1 MIMDINIEMYIVGC
15 ITTFITC
22 WVLYIHSIKRSFAT
36 IKERKEAFIDDI
48 WGMFYGITLVS
59 LFSWITMVVIMIV
72 LLCIA
77 INNFLKYIINDTNF
91 GKFLIYKILK

>member
-1 MIMDINIEMYIVGC
+1 MEFTYLSG
-15 ITTFITC
+15 F
-22 WVLYIHSIKRSFAT
+22 T
-36 IKERKEAFIDDI
+36 I
-48 WGMFYGITLVS
+48 VS

>member
-1 MIMDINIEMYIVGC
+1 MDMNIEMYIVGC

-36 IKERKEAFIDDI
+36 IKERKEELIDDI
-48 WGMFYGITLVS
+48 WGMFCGFTIVS